1 MLAPV
6 WEDVIAAA
14 EKYND
19 PGNFTAFIGYE
30 WTSFVKGNN
39 LHRVIIYRDNG
50 DKAIQTLPY
59 TATDS
64 SDPEDL
70 WKALEVYEKKTGG
83 QVLASPH
90 NGNLSNG
97 EMFAEVTLMSRKPP
111 IKPT

>member
-1 MLAPV
+1 MIKMFGQGKFPYKVNSPEMLAPV
-6 WEDVIAAA
+6 WEDVRAAA

-64 SDPEDL
+64 ADPEDR
-70 WKALEVYEKKTGG
+70 WKALEVYEKKNRRPGAG
-83 QVLASPH
+83 QSTQWQPQQ
-90 NGNLSNG
+90 
-97 EMFAEVTLMSRKPP
+97 R
-111 IKPT
+111 